1 MTFFDDSENNQTLT
15 NMSSLLVFVQF
26 AMIGFIAYPLDAPLL
41 TILSIA
47 VFSLGVSV
55 FALAYFAMPGKT
67 FTVMPEPTAD
77 GQLITDGIYHYIR
90 HPMYSSIL
98 LCATGANLAYHSPL
112 KWAGEIVL
120 VAVLIMKIRREETML
135 TNKYERYAAYK
146 MRTKAIL
153 PYIV

>member
-1 MTFFDDSENNQTLT
+1 MIFFNDSKNNQTPT
-15 NMSSLLVFVQF
+15 NMSSLLVFLQF

-41 TILSIA
+41 TILPIA

-55 FALAYFAMPGKT
+55 FAMAYFAMPGKT
-67 FTVMPEPTAD
+67 FSVMPEPTAG
-77 GQLITDGIYHYIR
+77 GQLITNGIYHYIR
-90 HPMYSSIL
+90 HPMYSSVL

-120 VAVLIMKIRREETML
+120 VAVLIMKIRREEAML
-135 TNKYERYAAYK
+135 TNKYKGYAAYK
-146 MRTKAIL
+146 MRTKALL